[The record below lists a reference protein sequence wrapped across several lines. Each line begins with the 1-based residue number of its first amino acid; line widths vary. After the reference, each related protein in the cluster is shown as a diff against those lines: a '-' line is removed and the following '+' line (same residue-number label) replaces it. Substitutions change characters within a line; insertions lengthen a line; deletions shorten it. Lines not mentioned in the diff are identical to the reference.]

1 MFDLFLSPKSHCVPT
16 AGNIVAYSKLSTMIT
31 ENLPLFHSSTETK
44 AKGAAD
50 YTLDSNSIFLSDFSF
65 LWDVFAFLNDQN

>member
-16 AGNIVAYSKLSTMIT
+16 AGNIVAYSKLFTMIT
-31 ENLPLFHSSTETK
+31 ENLPLKNAETK

-65 LWDVFAFLNDQN
+65 LWGAFAFLNDQN